1 MIEPQILCPPRRF
14 AAFILTHGRPDKVYT
29 YATLRADGYTGDV
42 YFIVDNEDRTV
53 DRYREKFGSERV
65 IVFDKKAMADRI
77 DEGNNFDNRKVIVHA
92 RNASFDIAESLGLTH
107 FIQLDDDYNSFLY
120 RNEIHGRV
128 IRKLDLVFD
137 ALLDFFDATP
147 TKSIALS
154 QGGDHIGG
162 FTGLRLSRKAMNSFI
177 CSPRRR
183 FEFVG
188 SINEDVN
195 TYVLQGSRGDL
206 FFTFTGLQLNQMQT
220 QAQAGGMT
228 DIYLDLGTY
237 IKSFTTVLFH
247 PSSVRASMLSTKFAR
262 MHHVIDW
269 GAAVP
274 RILSP
279 IEEEFQ

>member
-1 MIEPQILCPPRRF
+1 MQPQRRF
-14 AAFILTHGRPDKVYT
+14 AAFILTHGRPEKVYT
-29 YATLRADGYTGDV
+29 YDTLRADGYTGPV
-42 YFIVDNEDRTV
+42 YFIVDDEDRSV
-53 DRYREKFGSERV
+53 DRYREKFGAERV
-65 IVFDKKAMADRI
+65 IVFDKRAQADRI

-107 FIQLDDDYNSFLY
+107 FIQLDDDYTAFLY

-137 ALLDFFDATP
+137 ALMDFFDSTP
-147 TKSIALS
+147 AKTIALS

-162 FTGLRLSRKAMNSFI
+162 FQGLRLSRKAMNSFL
-177 CSPRRR
+177 CSPARR
-183 FEFVG
+183 FSFVG

-206 FFTFTGLQLNQMQT
+206 FFTFTALQLNQMQT
-220 QAQAGGMT
+220 QKSAGGMT

-247 PSSVRASMLSTKFAR
+247 PSSVRAAMMTTKFAR
-262 MHHVIDW
+262 MHHTIDW
-269 GAAVP
+269 GATVP
-274 RILSP
+274 RIIRP
-279 IEEEFQ
+279 IEEEATL